1 MELETYHKL
10 YCEDVKST
18 AASEGDGKVSSF
30 TKITCD
36 NFVENQVFEDYE
48 QSFFEGM
55 CGRKK
60 CRVDAWAYNEFDKTL
75 VLVASIFSQ
84 KEEIDTLT
92 KTEANQYFKS
102 LLTFFEECIN
112 EKLDI
117 EISTPAFD
125 LSKQIQFLWHKKEL
139 NKIKLFVVTDKLM
152 SKSIGIFPN
161 TEFKEIPLEY
171 HIWDIQRLERLYSN
185 GEEGEPIEVDF
196 LELSGKGLPI
206 LEACDVTVDDLQFY
220 LCVLPGDLLAD
231 IYDRFGSRLLEG
243 NVRSFLSTKVAVN
256 RDIRKTILSDE
267 RNMFF
272 SYNNGIAATANSVVI
287 ERSENGTL
295 LKKVNNLQVV
305 NGGQTTA
312 SLSNARFRDKASLKD
327 IYVQMKL
334 TVIPEKTLAEKI
346 IPNIS
351 RCSNSQNKVSS
362 ADFFSNHEFNIQ
374 MEKISRRLF
383 APAKNGAQYET
394 IWFFERVR
402 GQFEQEQRKMS
413 QAQKK
418 KYLLQHPK
426 EQRLNKTD
434 MAKLRNIWR
443 ELPHIVSWGAQK
455 NCMRFAEYIDEEW
468 NKDKDNFNELYYK
481 ETVALRIVFNYLDKN
496 IAKQRWYEK
505 GYKANIVAY
514 ALSWFKYLVEKQYP
528 NKTFNLQKV
537 WKEQEITDE
546 LKVLLLEISEYVS
559 NYITDTKREVL
570 NVTEW
575 CKKENCWKYLKQ
587 QNFDIDKMTV
597 QGYLINTGEIKD
609 VKKSEKKVQKMVNG
623 IEAQKEVVELGSDY
637 WKNVATFGLEKSLFS
652 PKEMSLLRAAIEM
665 EKKLPTEKQCVS
677 ILAIK
682 NKSEYEGLSD
692 FIITK

>member
-1 MELETYHKL
+1 MELGTYHKL
-10 YCEDVKST
+10 CCEDVKST

-30 TKITCD
+30 TKIICD
-36 NFVENQVFEDYE
+36 NFVENQVFEDFE

-60 CRVDAWAYNEFDKTL
+60 CRVDAWSYNDFDKTL
-75 VLVASIFSQ
+75 VLIASIYSQ
-84 KEEIDTLT
+84 QDEIDTLT

-102 LLTFFEECIN
+102 LFTFFEACIH

-125 LSKQIQFLWHKKEL
+125 LSKQIQFLWHKEEL
-139 NKIKLFVVTDKLM
+139 NKIKLFVVTDKIM
-152 SKSIGIFPN
+152 SKSIGVFPN
-161 TEFKEIPLEY
+161 AKFNEIPLEY

-185 GEEGEPIEVDF
+185 GEEGEPVEIDL
-196 LELSGKGLPI
+196 LELYGKGLPI
-206 LEACDVTVDDLQFY
+206 LEACDVKVDDLQFY
-220 LCVLPGDLLAD
+220 LCVLPGNLLAD

-267 RNMFF
+267 KNMFF
-272 SYNNGIAATANSVVI
+272 SYNNGIAATANSVDI
-287 ERSENGTL
+287 ERTENGAV
-295 LKKVNNLQVV
+295 LKKINNLQVV

-312 SLSNARFRDKASLKD
+312 SLSNARFKDKASMTD

-334 TVIPEKTLAEKI
+334 TVIPDKVLAEKI

-362 ADFFSNHEFNIQ
+362 ADFFSNHEFNIR
-374 MEKISRRLF
+374 MEQKSRVLF

-402 GQFEQEQRKMS
+402 GQFEQEQRKMT

-426 EQRLNKTD
+426 EQRFNKTD

-443 ELPHIVSWGAQK
+443 ELPYIVSWGTQK
-455 NCMRFAEYIDEEW
+455 NCMRFAEYIDGEW
-468 NKDKDNFNELYYK
+468 NKDKENFNDLYYK
-481 ETVALRIVFNYLDKN
+481 ETVALRIIFNYLDKN
-496 IAKQRWYEK
+496 IAKQSWYEK
-505 GYKANIVAY
+505 GYKANIVTY
-514 ALSWFKYLVEKQYP
+514 AMSWFKYLVEKQYP
-528 NKTFNLQKV
+528 NKTFNLERV

-546 LKVLLLEISEYVS
+546 LKMLLLEISGYVS
-559 NYITDTKREVL
+559 KHITDPKREVL

-575 CKKENCWKYLKQ
+575 CKKEACWKYLKQ
-587 QNFDIDKMTV
+587 SNLMIEKRIIDR
-597 QGYLINTGEIKD
+597 YLISTGDIKEI
-609 VKKSEKKVQKMVNG
+609 KKSERKVQVMVNG
-623 IEAQKEVVELGSDY
+623 IESQKKVVELGVEY
-637 WKNVATFGLEKSLFS
+637 WKNVSLFGIEKNLFS
-652 PKEMSLLRAAIEM
+652 PKEMSLLRTAIEM
-665 EKKLPTEKQCVS
+665 EKKLPTEKQCIS
-677 ILAIK
+677 ILEIK

-692 FIITK
+692 YLR